1 MSCVICY
8 GGMYMLYML
17 KVDQFLVLSFPFVS
31 EIYNSLFSFQGL
43 LWALAV
49 LFLLHEN
56 DESAYNN
63 VIKTS
68 YYSDHQAT
76 ELAILGAISMTITII
91 NVVCIYVVGYSFLKV
106 NFSSL

>member
-1 MSCVICY
+1 MYLNLCHVFVGNETSFCY
-8 GGMYMLYML
+8 KMLY
-17 KVDQFLVLSFPFVS
+17 F
-31 EIYNSLFSFQGL
+31 IFQGL

-49 LFLLHEN
+49 LFMLHEN

-76 ELAILGAISMTITII
+76 ELAILGTISMTITII

-106 NFSSL
+106 KYLI